1 MNVFSLLPLIA
12 VFTNISMCFYIYY
25 NGLENK
31 LNKLFILFEL
41 SLVIWCLGDFLTFIS
56 TSTDIA
62 LFWNHFTLI
71 GACFTVAFLLHF
83 FMIFTKNQQASNKT
97 YLIFLYLPVLFFAS
111 LDFTTNIISKSAISI
126 WWGYYIVRG
135 ELYIPYT
142 LYLVLYVIIGFFL
155 CFRYYPKSISKKEKT
170 QTKLLISAVSVPLIG
185 GITTQI
191 IPVVIGIKMI
201 PLTSILTTITAIII
215 AYAIVRHK
223 LMITGSFSIY
233 RKLVASFLIIIVL
246 ILNVGFFSAVNNRE
260 LLQRNIGDESLLL
273 VSRTMDEIDS
283 LIYNRVESFQ
293 LQIDDHNHVFQKG
306 IIESN
311 QEFETFGS
319 DQDIYDYIYE
329 KNMEWISTPE
339 NETNSFMEN
348 ILNNNISKRLMGNM
362 KFYEK
367 KYNYSLFGE
376 LFVTNKYG
384 ANVGQT
390 IRTTDYYQA
399 DEEWWQNSKQDGL
412 YIGNVNFDDSSN
424 IYSID
429 ISIRIDDENEDF
441 IGIFKAIWDIKEI
454 NHVLDSSR
462 LAQENNEFES
472 MNCFLLDSN
481 GRLIYSTEEFVFLE
495 NKSNILNFLIDH
507 SGKEDSYLII
517 SDSEFDEGDRLI
529 AHSHSENIMNF
540 NGLEWTLIMEYDAND
555 IFGSIYDLWNLI
567 IFSSILVA
575 IISLLFGYF
584 ISRSISKP
592 IIKLRNIAKEIG
604 TGNLDVNIDI
614 HSNDEV
620 GELATTFGTM
630 KNDLKKSRGE
640 LQDYSQN
647 LEKKVNERTIEL
659 EKSRDTLKN
668 NIEKLEKNKLAMS
681 HITRDLN
688 SKNKELHNTHKM
700 LETINEGLEQKVDK
714 RTEEIK
720 RLLKQKDEF
729 IGQLGHDLKNPLGP
743 LINLLPLLEKKE
755 TDPKSKQM
763 LEVLNRNANHM
774 KNLVV
779 NTIELGRLN
788 SPNVKL
794 NIEDTNLLNEVNKVI
809 ERNSLLFEGNSIE
822 IENNTDEN
830 IFIKADKLRLTE
842 LFDNL
847 FTNSVKFSP
856 DGGIITIDTKLDKDF
871 ITVSIRDTGIGIT
884 EEQLDYIFD
893 EFYKADLS
901 RHDFD
906 SSGLGLP
913 ISKRIVE
920 KHGGKIWAESE
931 GKGKGTTV
939 FFTLPVNPKKV
950 DIEKKLGGS

>member
-12 VFTNISMCFYIYY
+12 VFTNISMCCYIYY

-41 SLVIWCLGDFLTFIS
+41 ALVIWCLGDFFTFIS
-56 TSTDIA
+56 TSTDLA
-62 LFWNHFTLI
+62 LFWNHFALI
-71 GACFTVAFLLHF
+71 GACLTVAFLLHF
-83 FMIFTKNQQASNKT
+83 FMIFTKNQFILNKM
-97 YLIFLYLPVLFFAS
+97 YLVILYLPVLFFV
-111 LDFTTNIISKSAISI
+111 LTDLTTNIISKSAIPI

-142 LYLVLYVIIGFFL
+142 LYLVLYVIIGFLL
-155 CFRYYPKSISKKEKT
+155 CFRYFPKSISKKEKT
-170 QTKLLISAVSVPLIG
+170 QTKLLIIAVSVPLIG
-185 GITTQI
+185 GIATQI

-233 RKLVASFLIIIVL
+233 RKLVASFLIIIIL

-260 LLQRNIGDESLLL
+260 LLQRNIGDESLSL
-273 VSRTMDEIDS
+273 VSQTMDEIDS

-293 LQIDDHNHVFQKG
+293 LQIDDHNYGFQKR

-311 QEFETFGS
+311 QEFDTFDT

-329 KNMEWISTPE
+329 KNMEWITTPE
-339 NETNSFMEN
+339 NETTSFMEN
-348 ILNNNISKRLMGNM
+348 ILNNNISKRLKGNIG
-362 KFYEK
+362 FYEN

-376 LFVTNKYG
+376 LFITNKYG
-384 ANVGQT
+384 VNIGQT
-390 IRTTDYYQA
+390 IRTSDYYQA
-399 DEEWWQNSKQDGL
+399 DEEWWQNSRQDGL
-412 YIGNVNFDDSSN
+412 YIGNVDFDDSSN

-429 ISIRIDDENEDF
+429 ISIRIEDENGDF
-441 IGIFKAIWDIKEI
+441 IGIFKAVWNIEEI
-454 NHVLDSSR
+454 NRLLGYSR
-462 LAQENNEFES
+462 LVQENDEFES

-481 GRLIYSTEEFVFLE
+481 GRLIYSTKEFVFLE
-495 NKSNILNFLIDH
+495 DRSNILNFLIDH

-517 SDSEFDEGDRLI
+517 SDSEYGEGDKLI
-529 AHSHSENIMNF
+529 AYSRSETIMDLD
-540 NGLEWTLIMEYDAND
+540 GLDWTLIMEYDAND
-555 IFGSIYDLWNLI
+555 IFGSIYNLWNMI
-567 IFSSILVA
+567 ILSSILVA
-575 IISLLFGYF
+575 VISLLFGYF

-592 IIKLRNIAKEIG
+592 IIKLRNIAKDIG
-604 TGNLDVNIDI
+604 TGNLDVNIDV

-620 GELATTFGTM
+620 GELASTFRTM
-630 KNDLKKSRGE
+630 KNDLKRSRNE

-659 EKSRDTLKN
+659 EKSRDILKN

-688 SKNKELHNTHKM
+688 VKNKELQDTHKM
-700 LETINEGLEQKVDK
+700 LETINEGLEQKVDE
-714 RTEEIK
+714 RTDEIK

-755 TDPKSKQM
+755 TDAKSKQM

-794 NIEDTNLLNEVNKVI
+794 NIEETNLLNELNKII
-809 ERNSLLFEGNSIE
+809 ERNGPLFEGNNIE
-822 IENNTDEN
+822 IENNIDN
-830 IFIKADKLRLTE
+830 DIVIKTDKLKLTE

-847 FTNSVKFSP
+847 ITNSVKYSP
-856 DGGIITIDTKLDKDF
+856 DGGTITIDTKYDKDF
-871 ITVSIRDTGIGIT
+871 ITVSIKDTGIGIT
-884 EEQLDYIFD
+884 EEQLGQIFD

-913 ISKRIVE
+913 ICKRIVE

-931 GKGKGTTV
+931 GEGKGTTV
-939 FFTLPVNPKKV
+939 FFTLPAPSKKA
-950 DIEKKLGGS
+950 DIRNND

>member
-1 MNVFSLLPLIA
+1 MNVISLLPLIA
-12 VFTNISMCFYIYY
+12 VFTNISMCCYIYY

-31 LNKLFILFEL
+31 LNKLFILFEV
-41 SLVIWCLGDFLTFIS
+41 SLVIWCLGDFITFES
-56 TSTDIA
+56 TSTEMA

-71 GACFTVAFLLHF
+71 GACLTVAFLLHF
-83 FMIFTKNQQASNKT
+83 FLIFTKNQHISNKSN
-97 YLIFLYLPVLFFAS
+97 LIFLYLPFLFFTS
-111 LDFTTNIISKSAISI
+111 IDFTTNIISKSAISL

-142 LYLVLYVIIGFFL
+142 LYLVLYVIIGFLL

-170 QTKLLISAVSVPLIG
+170 QTKLLIIAVSVPLIG
-185 GITTQI
+185 GIATQI
-191 IPVVIGIKMI
+191 IPVIIGIKII
-201 PLTSILTTITAIII
+201 PLTSILTTVTAITI

-233 RKLVASFLIIIVL
+233 RKLVGSFLIIIVL

-260 LLQRNIGDESLLL
+260 LLERNIGEESLLF
-273 VSRTMDEIDS
+273 VSNTMDEIDN

-293 LQIDDHNHVFQKG
+293 LQIDKHNHRFQENIK
-306 IIESN
+306 ESN
-311 QEFETFGS
+311 QEFDKLGS

-339 NETNSFMEN
+339 NETSSFMEN
-348 ILNNNISKRLMGNM
+348 IFNNNISKRLIGNM
-362 KFYEK
+362 EFYEN

-390 IRTTDYYQA
+390 IRTSDYYQA
-399 DEEWWQNSKQDGL
+399 DEEWWQNSRQDGL
-412 YIGNVNFDDSSN
+412 YIGNVDFDDSSK

-429 ISIRIDDENEDF
+429 ISIRIDDENGDF

-454 NHVLDSSR
+454 NIVLEHSR
-462 LAQENNEFES
+462 LSQENDEFES
-472 MNCFLLDSN
+472 MNCFLLDRN

-517 SDSEFDEGDRLI
+517 SDSEYSEGDKLI
-529 AHSHSENIMNF
+529 AHSHSDSILGFE
-540 NGLEWTLIMEYDAND
+540 GLDWTLIMEYDSND
-555 IFGSIYDLWNLI
+555 IFGSIYDLWNMI
-567 IFSSILVA
+567 ILATIIVA
-575 IISLLFGYF
+575 FISLLFGYF

-592 IIKLRNIAKEIG
+592 IIKLRNIAKDIG
-604 TGNLDVNIDI
+604 TGNLDVNIDVY
-614 HSNDEV
+614 SNDEV
-620 GELATTFGTM
+620 GELASTFRTM
-630 KNDLKKSRGE
+630 KNDLKKSRNE

-647 LEKKVNERTIEL
+647 LEKKVNERTLEL

-688 SKNKELHNTHKM
+688 GKNKELQETHKM
-700 LETINEGLEQKVDK
+700 LEMINERLEQKVDE
-714 RTEEIK
+714 RTDEIK

-743 LINLLPLLEKKE
+743 LINLLPLLEKREK
-755 TDPKSKQM
+755 DPKSKQM

-794 NIEDTNLLNEVNKVI
+794 NIEDTNLLNEVNKII
-809 ERNSLLFEGNSIE
+809 ERNSPLFEGNNIE
-822 IENNTDEN
+822 IENNTNED
-830 IFIKADKLRLTE
+830 IFIKADKLKLTE

-847 FTNSVKFSP
+847 ITNSVKYSP
-856 DGGIITIDTKLDKDF
+856 DGGIITIDTKHDKDF
-871 ITVSIRDTGIGIT
+871 ITVSIRDTGIGIS
-884 EEQLDYIFD
+884 EEQLDHIFD

-913 ISKRIVE
+913 ICKRIVE

-939 FFTLPVNPKKV
+939 FFTLPAPSKKTNIGKN
-950 DIEKKLGGS
+950 D